1 MSHDKDAIKKGML
14 SLAKQFEGQPTDYDA
29 KDGPQCADLSAFLIK
44 NTTGKTIWGNAIETD
59 NKQNIDIINE
69 NPEVEAKHVDP
80 HELEPGD
87 LLVESN
93 GNPRVG
99 HVSIIEKVHD
109 DGKVTVYEQ
118 NLNND
123 ALSSKPLGIQKHTR
137 NVADVD
143 GWGQVKGGLRI
154 EVVPLEKQWIRNP
167 LSRRN
172 GLGSLQR
179 AGSRQGGASSSN
191 SSLYDKL
198 GMTFK

>member
-14 SLAKQFEGQPTDYDA
+14 SLAKQFEGQPVDYDA

-93 GNPRVG
+93 GNPRAMSPG
-99 HVSIIEKVHD
+99 NGTFK
-109 DGKVTVYEQ
+109 GLYQ
-118 NLNND
+118 MGPD
-123 ALSSKPLGIQKHTR
+123 AWKESR
-137 NVADVD
+137 NQA
-143 GWGQVKGGLRI
+143 GWG
-154 EVVPLEKQWIRNP
+154 
-167 LSRRN
+167 
-172 GLGSLQR
+172 
-179 AGSRQGGASSSN
+179 
-191 SSLYDKL
+191 
-198 GMTFK
+198 